1 MAYLVGEALMQ
12 AAAALPD
19 SVLKQA
25 PLLENIGLN
34 RLADSEKVSQPSEI
48 NCFLSIQLS
57 LVYLSVYQLLDLTPR
72 NGVARIANA
81 RR

>member
-1 MAYLVGEALMQ
+1 MQ

-34 RLADSEKVSQPSEI
+34 RLAESE
-48 NCFLSIQLS
+48 
-57 LVYLSVYQLLDLTPR
+57 LVV
-72 NGVARIANA
+72 
-81 RR
+81 